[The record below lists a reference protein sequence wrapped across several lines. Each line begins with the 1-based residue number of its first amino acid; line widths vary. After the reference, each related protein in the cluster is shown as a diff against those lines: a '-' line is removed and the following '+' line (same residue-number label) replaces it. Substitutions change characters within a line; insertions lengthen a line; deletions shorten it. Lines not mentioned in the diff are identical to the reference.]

1 MGTLF
6 YNLFTSSD
14 MLGGLMD
21 YPSTEIIC
29 RYASIFCA
37 IGVYA
42 LVVIGLLKIIK
53 IILDL

>member
-1 MGTLF
+1 
-6 YNLFTSSD
+6 

-29 RYASIFCA
+29 RYASIVCA